1 MLSAILLWWVSLPPV
16 PESMVFCG
24 MQTRIE
30 PDARKALQA
39 YIEKLY
45 EHPPT
50 LEALVARAE
59 TLLPYI
65 EEALSYIGVPEDL
78 KYLAIQESRLNPYAV
93 SRSGAVGYWQFKD
106 YSAREVGLI
115 INDTIDERRHLFRSS
130 AGAALYL
137 LKQYNRH
144 RNWLFAI
151 IAYYEGGTGAIP
163 YIDTTFV
170 GKNEVCIRST
180 THWYALRAIAHKLV
194 FEGLI
199 KRKIHALQPLPYT
212 GPAQP
217 VWVIA
222 QNHGLNPD
230 EFLALNPW
238 LLKGVLPAGRPC
250 TYYVPLPEPAPT
262 LPQEPLKALFLPS
275 TLAMAVP
282 SVPAGFSYIEAK
294 EEKGTAPSEALPSP
308 PVAPVSSRQPVSKP
322 LPPAA
327 VAVLPLLKEPLLH
340 QEWEYPPPAALSRSQ
355 ARWNPFYTP
364 GGPVLI
370 VPPRKARIHIVQR
383 GETPTEIAAHYHVP
397 LERLL
402 AYNRLP
408 KADTSL
414 PVGLRVHLREARP
427 YDERPIQYRWP

>member
-1 MLSAILLWWVSLPPV
+1 MLSAILMWIASLPPI
-16 PESMVFCG
+16 PESIVFCG

-30 PDARKALQA
+30 PDARNALQA

-65 EEALSYIGVPEDL
+65 EEALHYIGVPEDL

-106 YSAREVGLI
+106 YSAREVGLL
-115 INDTIDERRHLFRSS
+115 INDTVDERRHLFRSS

-137 LKQYNRH
+137 LKQYYRH

-170 GKNEVCIRST
+170 GKDEVCLRAN
-180 THWYALRAIAHKLV
+180 THWYALRAVAHKLV
-194 FEGLI
+194 FEALI
-199 KRKIHALQPLPYT
+199 KRKIYALQPVSYT

-217 VWVIA
+217 VWALA
-222 QNHGLNPD
+222 QKHDLSPD
-230 EFLALNPW
+230 AFLAYNPW

-250 TYYVPLPEPAPT
+250 TYYVPLSEPSPT
-262 LPQEPLKALFLPS
+262 LPQEPLKALFTPTMLS
-275 TLAMAVP
+275 KAVP
-282 SVPAGFSYIEAK
+282 SVPTGFSYAAPKDTMTAE
-294 EEKGTAPSEALPSP
+294 APSPA
-308 PVAPVSSRQPVSKP
+308 
-322 LPPAA
+322 PPAA
-327 VAVLPLLKEPLLH
+327 SPSPRRPVRQPPSLGATAVLPLLKEPLLH
-340 QEWEYPPPAALSRSQ
+340 QEWAYPPPTALSRTQ
-355 ARWNPFYTP
+355 ARWNPFYQP
-364 GGPVLI
+364 GSPILI
-370 VPPRKARIHIVQR
+370 VPPRKAHIHIVQR
-383 GETPTEIAAHYHVP
+383 GETPKEISAHYRVP
-397 LERLL
+397 VARLL
-402 AYNRLP
+402 EYNRIL
-408 KADTSL
+408 KADSSL
-414 PVGLRVHLREARP
+414 PIGLRVYLREARP